1 MPSLK
6 YGYCLICH
14 PQNMDVVSGA
24 ASVAQ
29 LVNYSHGAVRQLVH
43 LYKAAQEGSSFC
55 RTQRSNI
62 GFLLESIQR
71 ICTEEAPDTD
81 SILPLLIA
89 TAGLATSLLILL
101 KPKGTWGSGWHWISK
116 GHEIE
121 SAFSA
126 LNDKTRLL
134 QLHITEKTYSVV
146 ARVQKDIKLMNQS
159 LDSRPSQLDQPVC
172 ANPPFSKKWTLFILA
187 HISLFLSRLL
197 APRLRRHDRH
207 DLELGR
213 RVRATDEWTGARED
227 HLEREQDQE
236 EGSAVRR
243 HGLGQGIP
251 LGGNHGQREQGGR
264 RIPTVG
270 RECGGRAHGVHS
282 GAARR
287 GRDGP
292 KRVKT

>member
-1 MPSLK
+1 
-6 YGYCLICH
+6 
-14 PQNMDVVSGA
+14 MDVVSGA

-71 ICTEEAPDTD
+71 ICTEETPDTD

-101 KPKGTWGSGWHWISK
+101 RPKGTWGSYWHWISR

-146 ARVQKDIKLMNQS
+146 SRVQKDIKHMNQS
-159 LDSRPSQLDQPVC
+159 LDSRPSQVHQLVC
-172 ANPPFSKKWTLFILA
+172 ANPQSSKNDPFHPCSHILF
-187 HISLFLSRLL
+187 SFRS
-197 APRLRRHDRH
+197 PSFPPQ
-207 DLELGR
+207 
-213 RVRATDEWTGARED
+213 T
-227 HLEREQDQE
+227 
-236 EGSAVRR
+236 
-243 HGLGQGIP
+243 P
-251 LGGNHGQREQGGR
+251 
-264 RIPTVG
+264 
-270 RECGGRAHGVHS
+270 
-282 GAARR
+282 
-287 GRDGP
+287 
-292 KRVKT
+292 